1 MATFRTLLLPLR
13 RERTFDLLAIF
24 AIVGAGVFQAYKALA
39 IHSPLVVDDEY
50 QFLLTG
56 LSYGNMQWA
65 WEYSRVPVWGMY
77 LYPFIISLV
86 APLPLLSAFLKL
98 FNVGAVIAALLFLY
112 FRLSQLRVAPAW
124 RIGFALY
131 LSAVP
136 TWCYVA
142 VVMPDALYG
151 SCFWVLLSALLV
163 AAAADRLQGSSGFVM
178 LGAGAGLLSLL
189 KPHGFFIYLAAT
201 AAAVCVAALLPTWRK
216 KVVGIL
222 SSVLALSLGYFATAI
237 LGNWLTAPAEIAN
250 PFDLL
255 GGMYAE
261 YLQSSLP
268 AENHIWAMVSTF
280 FREYCAVVL
289 LYAPTLLSIAVGVSV
304 LMRRTPNGQ
313 ASQSERP
320 WLIFFGLFILFLVSG
335 LVLVTSIINFTDY
348 RMRFRYVDFAFPAL
362 AFLALVFTSGRYGA
376 VNKLLESR
384 IIRSLIAITWV
395 GGAAAF
401 YFFISRDLQQML
413 IDAPDLFFSYQD
425 SPLGPLNVLGDYGPL
440 LGVSWTCFG
449 ALLIAF
455 TRTAPVMINLAVLV
469 PLNVVSLLNDNAAQK
484 VWAAQ
489 NLPLTRIGSIAGQ
502 ACQRKP
508 GKIVILSTN
517 EYYIP
522 YYFSL
527 FNIGRPAM
535 FFNISGTPGGFPR
548 SSTIANPHL
557 MSMIAGADCVLSHL
571 ALDSRIFSKEFVIG
585 RMYLYRVRPG
595 AQALLRTPSDLSGQ
609 HVLGKIIK
617 VGAGSGDSKFLGDGW
632 SGPEQGYRWTVGE
645 HASLVFELAHDQ
657 IRGGTLR
664 LAMLAA
670 AFRGQNIVVEAN
682 EEIIERRFIKPA
694 PEEIAFS
701 IPASVV
707 KDDRLRVVFRMP
719 EAVSPKSVGLGDD
732 KRNLGLWLAQFT
744 LEDQP

>member
-1 MATFRTLLLPLR
+1 MGGFPALLSR
-13 RERTFDLLAIF
+13 RERTFDLLAIL
-24 AIVGAGVFQAYKALA
+24 AIIGAGVFQAYKALA
-39 IHSPLVVDDEY
+39 IHSPLVVNDEY

-65 WEYSRVPVWGMY
+65 WEYSRVPVWGTY

-86 APLPLLSAFLKL
+86 APLPLISALLKL
-98 FNVGAVIAALLFLY
+98 FNVSAVIAAMLFLY
-112 FRLSQLRVAPAW
+112 FRLSRLRVALAW
-124 RIGFALY
+124 RMVFALY

-151 SCFWVLLSALLV
+151 SFFYVLLSAFLV
-163 AAAADRLQGSSGFVM
+163 AATADRLQGSSGFVM

-201 AAAVCVAALLPTWRK
+201 AAAVCVAGLLPTWRK
-216 KVVGIL
+216 KAVGIL
-222 SSVLALSLGYFATAI
+222 SSVLALSLGYFAAAI

-261 YLQSSLP
+261 YLQSNLP
-268 AENHIWAMVSTF
+268 TENHIWAMVSAF

-289 LYAPTLLSIAVGVSV
+289 LYAPTLLSVAVGVSAII
-304 LMRRTPNGQ
+304 RRTPDGQ

-320 WLIFFGLFILFLVSG
+320 WLVFFGLFVLFLVSG
-335 LVLVTSIINFTDY
+335 LVLVTSMIDVTDY
-348 RMRFRYVDFAFPAL
+348 RMRFRYVDFVFPAL
-362 AFLALVFTSGRYGA
+362 AFLALVFTSGRYGGID
-376 VNKLLESR
+376 KLLESR
-384 IIRSLIAITWV
+384 IIRNLIAITWI
-395 GGAAAF
+395 GGAAGF
-401 YFFISRDLQQML
+401 YFFISPDLQHIF

-455 TRTAPVMINLAVLV
+455 TRTAPIIINLAILV
-469 PLNVVSLLNDNAAQK
+469 PLNVVSILNVNVAEK
-484 VWAAQ
+484 IWAAQ
-489 NLPLTRIGSIAGQ
+489 NSPLDRIGSIAGQ

-508 GKIVILSTN
+508 DKIAVISTN
-517 EYYIP
+517 EYNVP

-535 FFNISGTPGGFPR
+535 FFDISGTGGGFPR
-548 SSTIANPHL
+548 SSTTANPHL

-571 ALDSRIFSKEFVIG
+571 VLNSRIFFKEFSLG
-585 RMYLYRVRPG
+585 RIYLYRVRPG
-595 AQALLRTPSDLSGQ
+595 AQALLRTPSDLSEGY
-609 HVLGKIIK
+609 VLDETIK
-617 VGAGSGDSKFLGDGW
+617 VGAGSGDGKFLGDGW
-632 SGPEQGYRWTVGE
+632 GGPEQGYRWTVGQR
-645 HASLVFELAHDQ
+645 ASLVFELTPGQ
-657 IRGGTLR
+657 IQGGTLR

-670 AFRGQNIVVEAN
+670 AFRGQNIAVEAN
-682 EEIIERRFIKPA
+682 GEIIGRRFIKPT

-701 IPASVV
+701 IPASLVQ
-707 KDDRLRVVFRMP
+707 DDRLLIVFRMP

-732 KRNLGLWLAQFT
+732 NRNLGLRLAQFR
-744 LEDQP
+744 LEGQP